1 MGSRIGATNT
11 SEGETVI
18 LQALSSGTTI
28 KFPLSVKMSTVPQK
42 KNECSLQTGPLALTL
57 VNGKRTSAIQ
67 LDWVP
72 YAPGGIN
79 YVESD
84 GDVLSGIFSGCV
96 MTSYLAN
103 GKRRVAH
110 VHTGD
115 DAGEG
120 LDCKDLMA
128 GLLASTYSRL
138 FAFKPFD
145 RNVDVE
151 VAVNI
156 SMKTKFGAEGCA
168 PFGLITKANTH
179 HTVFTRKVSIS
190 EYLIESVA
198 EKSNSPYAF

>member
-1 MGSRIGATNT
+1 
-11 SEGETVI
+11 VI
-18 LQALSSGTTI
+18 LQALTPGTTI
-28 KFPLSVKMSTVPQK
+28 KFPLSVKMSTVKQQ
-42 KNECSLQTGPLALTL
+42 KNECCIETGPLALTL
-57 VNGKRTSAIQ
+57 VNGKNTSAIQ

-96 MTSYLAN
+96 MTSYRAQ

-115 DAGEG
+115 DAGAG

-128 GLLASTYSRL
+128 KLLASTYSRL

-145 RNVDVE
+145 RHADVDT
-151 VAVNI
+151 AVNI

-168 PFGLITKANTH
+168 PFGLITKANTY
-179 HTVFTRKVSIS
+179 HTLFTRKVSVS
-190 EYLIESVA
+190 EYVIESVSDKA
-198 EKSNSPYAF
+198 NSPYAF